1 MLLGWQHYAAGW
13 HATTTAGALAAAA
26 TAARARGLDVDTT
39 ARALALA
46 VPASGGVQR
55 SFGTDAKSLQV
66 GLAADAGVR
75 AAALAEAGAT
85 ADPSAVDAWLSLVGG
100 DPGRPLEPADE
111 AVPGGLAVKIY
122 PCCYALQ
129 RPIAAVAALTAG
141 LDPREVRRV
150 LVRTPAGTVQ
160 PLIHHRP
167 RTGLQGKFS
176 LEYAVAAALLDEHQG
191 FASFT
196 DAAVRRPE
204 ARRLVELVEVEL
216 TDGGEWLLAGEVE
229 VEVRTPD
236 DVRAGAL
243 AHPPGSPARPP
254 TTDELGRKVSDCLVG
269 LDLAAED
276 LGWATGADVLRARL
290 P

>member
-1 MLLGWQHYAAGW
+1 M
-13 HATTTAGALAAAA
+13 
-26 TAARARGLDVDTT
+26 
-39 ARALALA
+39 
-46 VPASGGVQR
+46 PASGGVQR

-75 AAALAEAGAT
+75 AVDLAAAGAT
-85 ADPSAVDAWLSLVGG
+85 ADPSAVDAWLALVGG
-100 DPGRPLEPADE
+100 DPARPLAAVDE
-111 AVPGGLAVKIY
+111 AVPDGLAVKIY

-129 RPIAAVAALTAG
+129 RPIAAVAALAG
-141 LDPREVRRV
+141 ALDPADVCRVR
-150 LVRTPAGTVQ
+150 VRTPAGSVQ

-167 RTGLQGKFS
+167 ATGLQGKFS
-176 LEYAVAAALLDEHQG
+176 LEYAVAAALLDDHQG

-196 DAAVRRPE
+196 DDAVRRPE

-229 VEVRTPD
+229 VEVSTTDGVRT
-236 DVRAGAL
+236 GAL

-254 TTDELGRKVSDCLVG
+254 TANELGRKVSDCLVG

-276 LGWATGADVLRARL
+276 LGWDTGAGVLRAHL